1 MQDAQGQLDLGGR
14 PHGTY
19 RARDAPGAP
28 DVRATAHAG
37 QARHWAPRDQ
47 ADPKGE
53 RGATAAQGAAG
64 EPGPARAL
72 GQAGVNGHDAI
83 NGEAGQNGTAGQNI

>member
-19 RARDAPGAP
+19 RARDDPAH

-37 QARHWAPRDQ
+37 QARHWAPRDH
-47 ADPKGE
+47 ADPRASPE
-53 RGATAAQGAAG
+53 RPPPTAPPVK
-64 EPGPARAL
+64 PGPARAL